1 MVGLS
6 GVCGVGGGGE
16 AREARGVKS
25 QLDGR
30 AAAFHKGSSC
40 GFSGAVPTFLYLEEL
55 SGTST

>member
-16 AREARGVKS
+16 AREARRVKS

-30 AAAFHKGSSC
+30 AAAFHKRSSC
-40 GFSGAVPTFLYLEEL
+40 SFSGAVPTFLYLEEL
-55 SGTST
+55 LGTSI